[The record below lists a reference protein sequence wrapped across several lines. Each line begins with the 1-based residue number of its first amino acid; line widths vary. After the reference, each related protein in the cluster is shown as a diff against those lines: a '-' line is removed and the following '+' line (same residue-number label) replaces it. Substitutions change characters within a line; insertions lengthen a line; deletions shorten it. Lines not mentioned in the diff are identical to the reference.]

1 MGEGVNDWFVR
12 EILCHEAALRRYVL
26 RAWPNA
32 NDVPDICHDVYVRV
46 YESATA
52 TLPQSPRAFLFTTA
66 RHLMIDRARR
76 SRIVSIELIEDL
88 DALNVLVDP
97 LSPERR
103 LTARQQLQHLSAAM
117 NGLPRQCRE
126 VVWLQRVEGLSQQ
139 EIGSR
144 LDIAVATVQKHA
156 LKGIRRLAELFY
168 GGQAARD
175 DEGDRDRNVANESA
189 HGK

>member
-1 MGEGVNDWFVR
+1 MVEGVSEWFVR
-12 EILCHEAALRRYVL
+12 EILCHEAALHRYVL

-32 NDVPDICHDVYVRV
+32 SDVSDICHDVYVRV
-46 YESATA
+46 FEAASSV
-52 TLPQSPRAFLFTTA
+52 LPHSPRSFLFTTA

-88 DALNVLVDP
+88 DALNVLVDTA
-97 LSPERR
+97 SPERC
-103 LTARQQLQHLSAAM
+103 LTARQQLQHLSAAL
-117 NGLPRQCRE
+117 NRLPTQCRE

-144 LDIAVATVQKHA
+144 LGIAVATVQKHA
-156 LKGIRRLAELFY
+156 LKGIRRMAELFY
-168 GGQAARD
+168 GE
-175 DEGDRDRNVANESA
+175 EGATRGDPDNVTNESA